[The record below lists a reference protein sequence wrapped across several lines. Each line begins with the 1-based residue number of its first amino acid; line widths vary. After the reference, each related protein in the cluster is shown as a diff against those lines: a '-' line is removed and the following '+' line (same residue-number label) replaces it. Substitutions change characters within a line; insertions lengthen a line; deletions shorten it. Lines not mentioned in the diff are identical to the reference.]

1 VSVLKEKEAEE
12 IVVLNMSGTNLLTDY
27 FIICTA
33 NSDVHM
39 RALTE
44 SAINCVKENELKII
58 YADRQKTGEWMLV
71 DTGEFVVHVFSKKG
85 RQFYALDDLWRETER
100 IKLN

>member
-1 VSVLKEKEAEE
+1 VDSLREKEAEE
-12 IVVLNMSGTNLLTDY
+12 IVVLNMSDTNLLTDY

-39 RALTE
+39 KALVVNVLDC
-44 SAINCVKENELKII
+44 AKENEMKII
-58 YADRQKTGEWMLV
+58 YADRQKAGDWMIV

-85 RQFYALDDLWRETER
+85 RKFYALDDLWRETER
-100 IKLN
+100 ISLN